1 MKKREYNQ
9 MMKYLLRPKDKNLL
23 KYIENVKNEDPA
35 TMKAIAE
42 YNPKLA
48 KKPKPIK
55 PPVYDWKLGDWTDL
69 LDEDYIPPEPDPES
83 KIRRNDTGI
92 VTLLRYR
99 NF

>member
-1 MKKREYNQ
+1 MKKREFGQ
-9 MMKYLLRPKDKNLL
+9 MMKYLLRPKDKKLL
-23 KYIENVKNEDPA
+23 KYVENVKNNDSA

-55 PPVYDWKLGDWTDL
+55 PLESDWKLGDWTDL

>member
-1 MKKREYNQ
+1 MKKREYDQ

-23 KYIENVKNEDPA
+23 KYIENVKNNDPA

-55 PPVYDWKLGDWTDL
+55 PLVFDWKVGDWTDL
-69 LDEDYIPPEPDPES
+69 TDEDYIPPEEETKRIVP
-83 KIRRNDTGI
+83 KGI
-92 VTLLRYR
+92 VSLL
-99 NF
+99 NLKKI